1 MKSTK
6 KFKCPYISTINKTIL
21 DFDQEKVCSVSLK
34 DNNIYSCLVCGKYF
48 HGKGTATPCYI
59 HSLSEQH
66 HLFIN
71 LETRLIYCL
80 PDDYELK
87 EEYVDDQN
95 DEKNESGYGKKN
107 ILFEIKQ
114 NLLPVYTKKDIK
126 LIDKRSANYNTSL
139 DNKKY
144 LPGYIGLGYVKYC
157 EYFNVIIQSLSHL
170 KKFRNFFLQYNHK
183 ISNKDDVIEVFVN
196 KLSEIIKK
204 LWNYSSYKTHIDQRE
219 CLQILEKAS
228 QKKFIV
234 TNFNLNSEINFSKNN
249 NINNFNLNNN
259 NTGNDIIINGNYN
272 SITLNQEN
280 TNIYKNDIIAFLSWL
295 LNTLKIFLS
304 QKGYEN
310 IIEEYFQGVVQVET
324 YTFLKEEEANKN
336 LRPGESIV
344 IEDGVNYIYT
354 KKRIKFLYLTLDLPM
369 IPLFKDS
376 QEKITI
382 PQVNIYE
389 LFKKYNGEK
398 FTEDPTKAQR
408 KKYKILSLPKYLILI
423 FKRFENNSFFME
435 KNPTIVDF
443 QLENL
448 VLEEHG
454 LSNINNKKDNNNNKS
469 EKTYSLIANIIHDGK
484 PGDPNFRVQIKN
496 KERNE
501 WFEIQDI
508 HVQKILAESVA
519 VCESYIHFYELKNIK
534 NQSI

>member
-1 MKSTK
+1 MESQK
-6 KFKCPYISTINKTIL
+6 KLKIPYLSTINRTIL
-21 DFDQEKVCSVSLK
+21 DFDQEKVCCVSLK

-48 HGKGTATPCYI
+48 HGKGKTTPCYI

-71 LETRLIYCL
+71 LETREIYCL
-80 PDDYELK
+80 PDDYEIK
-87 EEYVDDQN
+87 EEYLDDN
-95 DEKNESGYGKKN
+95 KNENGYGNKN

-126 LIDKRSANYNTSL
+126 LIDKISANYNTSL

-144 LPGYIGLGYVKYC
+144 LPGYSGLGYVKNC

-170 KKFRNFFLQYNHK
+170 KKFRNFFLQYNYK
-183 ISNKDDVIEVFVN
+183 ISNKDDSIEVFIN

-204 LWNYSSYKTHIDQRE
+204 LWNFSSYKTHIDQRE
-219 CLQILEKAS
+219 CLQLLEKAS
-228 QKKFIV
+228 QKKFLIS
-234 TNFNLNSEINFSKNN
+234 NFNFNEIIISKNNN

-259 NTGNDIIINGNYN
+259 STGNDIILNGNYN
-272 SITLNQEN
+272 NLTLNNESN
-280 TNIYKNDIIAFLSWL
+280 SNYNNDIIEFLSWL

-304 QKGYEN
+304 KKKYEN

-336 LRPGESIV
+336 LKPGESIV

-354 KKRIKFLYLTLDLPM
+354 KKKIKFLYLTLDLPM
-369 IPLFKDS
+369 VPLFKDS

-398 FTEDPTKAQR
+398 YTEDPIRGQR
-408 KKYKILSLPKYLILI
+408 KKFKLLSLPKYLILI

-435 KNPTIVDF
+435 KNPTIVNF
-443 QLENL
+443 QIENL
-448 VLEEHG
+448 ILEEQG
-454 LSNINNKKDNNNNKS
+454 LSNIKNKK
-469 EKTYSLIANIIHDGK
+469 EKKEKIYSLLSNIIHDGK
-484 PGDPNFRVQIKN
+484 PGDANFRVQIKN

-519 VCESYIHFYELKNIK
+519 VCESYIHFYECKEIK
-534 NQSI
+534 TK

>member
-1 MKSTK
+1 MELIK
-6 KFKCPYISTINKTIL
+6 KLECPYISTINRTIL

-48 HGKGTATPCYI
+48 HGKGKTTPCYI

-80 PDDYELK
+80 PDDYEIK
-87 EEYVDDQN
+87 EEDLN
-95 DEKNESGYGKKN
+95 NKNVNLYDNKN
-107 ILFEIKQ
+107 IIYEIKQ
-114 NLLPVYTKKDIK
+114 NLLPVYSKKDIK
-126 LIDKRSANYNTSL
+126 LIDKIAANFYTSL

-144 LPGYIGLGYVKYC
+144 LPGYIGLGYVKNC

-170 KKFRNFFLQYNHK
+170 KKFRNFFLEYNHK
-183 ISNKDDVIEVFVN
+183 ISNKDDCTEVFIN

-204 LWNYSSYKTHIDQRE
+204 LWNFSTYKTHIDQRE
-219 CLQILEKAS
+219 CLQLLEKAS
-228 QKKFIV
+228 QKKFLIS
-234 TNFNLNSEINFSKNN
+234 NFNLNENINSKAN

-259 NTGNDIIINGNYN
+259 NTGNDIILNGNYN
-272 SITLNQEN
+272 NLTLNFE
-280 TNIYKNDIIAFLSWL
+280 TNNNYNNDIIEFLSWL
-295 LNTLKIFLS
+295 LNTLKLFLS
-304 QKGYEN
+304 KKNYEN

-324 YTFLKEEEANKN
+324 YTFLKDDEANKN

-344 IEDGVNYIYT
+344 IVDGVNYIYT
-354 KKRIKFLYLTLDLPM
+354 KKKIKFLYLTLDLPM
-369 IPLFKDS
+369 VPLFKNS

-389 LFKKYNGEK
+389 LFQKYNGEK

-408 KKYKILSLPKYLILI
+408 KKFKLLSLPKYLILI

-435 KNPTIVDF
+435 KNPTIVNF

-448 VLEEHG
+448 RLKEHG
-454 LSNINNKKDNNNNKS
+454 LSNNKKKKENNKNN
-469 EKTYSLIANIIHDGK
+469 EKIYSLISNIIHDGK
-484 PGDPNFRVQIKN
+484 PGDANFRVQIKN

-519 VCESYIHFYELKNIK
+519 VCESYIHFYECKKNK
-534 NQSI
+534 N

>member
-1 MKSTK
+1 MKSKKYTK
-6 KFKCPYISTINKTIL
+6 FPYMSTINRTIL
-21 DFDQEKVCSVSLK
+21 DFDQEKVCCVSLK
-34 DNNIYSCLVCGKYF
+34 NNNIYCCLVCGKYF
-48 HGKGTATPCYI
+48 HGKGKTTPCYI

-71 LETRLIYCL
+71 LETRSIYCL

-87 EEYVDDQN
+87 EEYLDKDIKDKENDDN
-95 DEKNESGYGKKN
+95 N

-126 LIDKRSANYNTSL
+126 LIDKIAADFRISL

-144 LPGYIGLGYVKYC
+144 LPGYIGLGYVKNC
-157 EYFNVIIQSLSHL
+157 EYFNVIIQSLSHI
-170 KKFRNFFLQYNHK
+170 KKFRNFFLEYNYK
-183 ISNKDDVIEVFVN
+183 ISNKDDYIEVFIN

-204 LWNYSSYKTHIDQRE
+204 LCNFSSYKTHIDQRE
-219 CLQILEKAS
+219 CLQLLEKAS
-228 QKKFIV
+228 QKKFLIS
-234 TNFNLNSEINFSKNN
+234 NFNINENNTSKSN

-259 NTGNDIIINGNYN
+259 NTGNDIILNGNYN
-272 SITLNQEN
+272 NLTLNKETDN
-280 TNIYKNDIIAFLSWL
+280 NYNNNIIEFLSWL
-295 LNTLKIFLS
+295 LNILKIFLT
-304 QKGYEN
+304 QKKYEN
-310 IIEEYFQGVVQVET
+310 IIEEYFQGVVQIET
-324 YTFLKEEEANKN
+324 YTFLKDEEANKN

-344 IEDGVNYIYT
+344 TEDGVNYIYT
-354 KKRIKFLYLTLDLPM
+354 KKKIKFLYLTLDLPM
-369 IPLFKDS
+369 VPLFKDS

-408 KKYKILSLPKYLILI
+408 KKFKLLSLPKYLILI

-435 KNPTIVDF
+435 KNPTIVNF

-448 VLEEHG
+448 ILEEHG
-454 LSNINNKKDNNNNKS
+454 LSNIKSKKDKNKK
-469 EKTYSLIANIIHDGK
+469 EKRYSLLANIIHDGK
-484 PGDPNFRVQIKN
+484 PGDANFRVQIKN

-519 VCESYIHFYELKNIK
+519 VCESYIHFYECKELKNV
-534 NQSI
+534 

>member
-1 MKSTK
+1 MKSLKKTK
-6 KFKCPYISTINKTIL
+6 IPYLSTINRNIL
-21 DFDQEKVCSVSLK
+21 DFDQEKVCCVSLK

-48 HGKGTATPCYI
+48 HGKGKTTPCYI

-71 LETRLIYCL
+71 LETREIYCL
-80 PDDYELK
+80 PDDYEIK
-87 EEYVDDQN
+87 EEYLDDN
-95 DEKNESGYGKKN
+95 KNENGYGNKN

-126 LIDKRSANYNTSL
+126 LIDKISANYNTSL

-144 LPGYIGLGYVKYC
+144 LPGYIGLGYVKNC

-170 KKFRNFFLQYNHK
+170 KKFRNFFLQYNYK
-183 ISNKDDVIEVFVN
+183 ISNKDDSIEVFIN

-204 LWNYSSYKTHIDQRE
+204 LWNFSSYKTHIDQRE
-219 CLQILEKAS
+219 CLQLLEKAS
-228 QKKFIV
+228 NKKFLIS
-234 TNFNLNSEINFSKNN
+234 NFNFNEIIISKNNN

-259 NTGNDIIINGNYN
+259 NTGNDIILNGNYN
-272 SITLNQEN
+272 NMTLNNESN
-280 TNIYKNDIIAFLSWL
+280 SNYNNDIIEFLSWL

-304 QKGYEN
+304 QKKYEN

-336 LRPGESIV
+336 LKPGESIV

-354 KKRIKFLYLTLDLPM
+354 KKKIKFLYLTLDLPM
-369 IPLFKDS
+369 VPLFKDS

-398 FTEDPTKAQR
+398 YTEDPIRGQR
-408 KKYKILSLPKYLILI
+408 KKFKLLSLPKYLILI

-435 KNPTIVDF
+435 KNPTIVNF

-454 LSNINNKKDNNNNKS
+454 LSNLKNKKENKK
-469 EKTYSLIANIIHDGK
+469 EKIYSLISNIIHDGK
-484 PGDPNFRVQIKN
+484 PGDANFRVQIKN

-519 VCESYIHFYELKNIK
+519 VCESYIHFYECKEIKNI
-534 NQSI
+534 

>member
-1 MKSTK
+1 MESNKES
-6 KFKCPYISTINKTIL
+6 KCPYLSTINRMIL

-34 DNNIYSCLVCGKYF
+34 DNNIYSCLICGKYF
-48 HGKGTATPCYI
+48 HGKGKTTPCYI

-71 LETRLIYCL
+71 LETRSIYCL

-87 EEYVDDQN
+87 EEDINKD
-95 DEKNESGYGKKN
+95 KNESGYGNKN
-107 ILFEIKQ
+107 IIFEIKQ
-114 NLLPVYTKKDIK
+114 NLLPIYTKKDIK
-126 LIDKRSANYNTSL
+126 LIDKIAANFNTSL

-144 LPGYIGLGYVKYC
+144 LPGYIGLGYVKNC

-170 KKFRNFFLQYNHK
+170 KKFRNFFLEYNHK
-183 ISNKDDVIEVFVN
+183 ISNKDDYIEVFVN

-204 LWNYSSYKTHIDQRE
+204 LWNFSSYKTHIDQRE
-219 CLQILEKAS
+219 CLQLLEKAS
-228 QKKFIV
+228 QKKFLIS
-234 TNFNLNSEINFSKNN
+234 NPNESSNNNSKTN

-259 NTGNDIIINGNYN
+259 NTGNDIILNGNYN
-272 SITLNQEN
+272 NMTLNYETIN
-280 TNIYKNDIIAFLSWL
+280 NYNNDIIDFLSWL
-295 LNTLKIFLS
+295 LNTLKIFFS
-304 QKGYEN
+304 KKQYEN

-324 YTFLKEEEANKN
+324 FTFLKEEEENKN
-336 LRPGESIV
+336 LRPGESLVTI
-344 IEDGVNYIYT
+344 DGVNYIYT
-354 KKRIKFLYLTLDLPM
+354 KKKIKFLYLTLDLPM
-369 IPLFKDS
+369 VPLFKNS

-408 KKYKILSLPKYLILI
+408 KKFKLLSLPKYLILI

-435 KNPTIVDF
+435 KNPTIVNF

-448 VLEEHG
+448 MLKEHG
-454 LSNINNKKDNNNNKS
+454 LSSNKKMKEKNKN
-469 EKTYSLIANIIHDGK
+469 EKIYSLISNIIHDGK
-484 PGDPNFRVQIKN
+484 PGDANFRVQIKN

-519 VCESYIHFYELKNIK
+519 VCESYIHFYECKENKKN
-534 NQSI
+534 NN

>member
-1 MKSTK
+1 MKSK
-6 KFKCPYISTINKTIL
+6 KKSKYPYMSTINKTIL

-34 DNNIYSCLVCGKYF
+34 DNNIYSCLICGKYF
-48 HGKGTATPCYI
+48 HGKGKATPCYI

-71 LETRLIYCL
+71 LETRAIYCL

-87 EEYVDDQN
+87 EEYLDDDN
-95 DEKNESGYGKKN
+95 KNNKNENDDDSDDN

-126 LIDKRSANYNTSL
+126 LIDKYAANFKTSL
-139 DNKKY
+139 DNKQY
-144 LPGYIGLGYVKYC
+144 LPGFIGLGLVKNC

-170 KKFRNFFLQYNHK
+170 KKFRNFFLEYNYK
-183 ISNKDDVIEVFVN
+183 ISNKDDAIEVFIN

-204 LWNYSSYKTHIDQRE
+204 LWNFSSYKTHIDQRE
-219 CLQILEKAS
+219 CLQLLEKAS
-228 QKKFIV
+228 QKKFLIS
-234 TNFNLNSEINFSKNN
+234 NFNINENNITKSN

-259 NTGNDIIINGNYN
+259 NTGNDIILNGNFNNLTLKNESTDNYN
-272 SITLNQEN
+272 
-280 TNIYKNDIIAFLSWL
+280 NDIISFLSWL
-295 LNTLKIFLS
+295 LNTLKIFLN
-304 QKGYEN
+304 QKNYEN

-324 YTFLKEEEANKN
+324 YTFLKDEDMNKN
-336 LRPGESIV
+336 LKPGESIE
-344 IEDGVNYIYT
+344 IIDGVNYIYT
-354 KKRIKFLYLTLDLPM
+354 KKKIKFLYLTLDLPM
-369 IPLFKDS
+369 VPLFKDS

-398 FTEDPTKAQR
+398 FTEDPIRGQR
-408 KKYKILSLPKYLILI
+408 KKFKLLSLPKYLILI

-435 KNPTIVDF
+435 KNPTIVNF

-448 VLEEHG
+448 SLEEHG
-454 LSNINNKKDNNNNKS
+454 LSNIKNKNKKK
-469 EKTYSLIANIIHDGK
+469 EKIYSLIANVIHDGK
-484 PGDPNFRVQIKN
+484 PGDANFRVQIKN
-496 KERNE
+496 RERNE
-501 WFEIQDI
+501 WYEIQDI

-519 VCESYIHFYELKNIK
+519 VCESYIHFYECKKSKDN
-534 NQSI
+534 

>member
-1 MKSTK
+1 MLT
-6 KFKCPYISTINKTIL
+6 
-21 DFDQEKVCSVSLK
+21 
-34 DNNIYSCLVCGKYF
+34 
-48 HGKGTATPCYI
+48 
-59 HSLSEQH
+59 
-66 HLFIN
+66 
-71 LETRLIYCL
+71 
-80 PDDYELK
+80 
-87 EEYVDDQN
+87 
-95 DEKNESGYGKKN
+95 
-107 ILFEIKQ
+107 
-114 NLLPVYTKKDIK
+114 
-126 LIDKRSANYNTSL
+126 
-139 DNKKY
+139 
-144 LPGYIGLGYVKYC
+144 
-157 EYFNVIIQSLSHL
+157 
-170 KKFRNFFLQYNHK
+170 
-183 ISNKDDVIEVFVN
+183 
-196 KLSEIIKK
+196 LSEIIKK